1 MHILWVHNSSSILLS
16 QTFEFLNTSAN
27 YKDATGNM
35 FVNAYWSWSP
45 IYFLRLWRVW
55 VVYIYIHLISYIV
68 FCLFVSVV
76 YHQKNIAVRG
86 TCCGKTASQFA
97 DLLTNMLRTYHRKI
111 WMVCYVAMCL
121 VTVFLFQNCLLTHTN
136 ASSRNPPKKHQKVFV
151 PKAHCIAMTLKRSS
165 VSQNK
170 SNKKITTSW
179 LPATSLVYFLK
190 PKNSSKPASTEI
202 ASCFLLLKRRIPFIC
217 QRSSTLVIHPPW

>member
-1 MHILWVHNSSSILLS
+1 MAGVGCI
-16 QTFEFLNTSAN
+16 
-27 YKDATGNM
+27 
-35 FVNAYWSWSP
+35 
-45 IYFLRLWRVW
+45 
-55 VVYIYIHLISYIV
+55 YIYIHLISYIV
-68 FCLFVSVV
+68 FCLFVSLV

-111 WMVCYVAMCL
+111 WMVCDVAMCL

-170 SNKKITTSW
+170 SNKKGYHFMAS
-179 LPATSLVYFLK
+179 SRFLVLFFETKKLIK
-190 PKNSSKPASTEI
+190 TGFNRD
-202 ASCFLLLKRRIPFIC
+202 CLLFFVAETGIRFIC
-217 QRSSTLVIHPPW
+217 QRSQPWSFTPPGRSS